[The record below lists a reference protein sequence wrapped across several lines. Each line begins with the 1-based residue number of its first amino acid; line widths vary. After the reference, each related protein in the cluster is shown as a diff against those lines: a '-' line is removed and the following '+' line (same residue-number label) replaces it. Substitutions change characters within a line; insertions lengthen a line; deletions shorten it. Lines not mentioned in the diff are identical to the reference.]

1 MAIFA
6 PSFLPQLA
14 PGKSAAPT
22 ARRGR
27 RDDKGKGCGAME
39 SGGWSQ
45 ALFITLGGPQA
56 HDHSGQDDKFVERL
70 AAVPRTTERSVV
82 EGSAVSLPTPT
93 NTQEKRRGTRKPG
106 TPEDLQKSRCV

>member
-1 MAIFA
+1 
-6 PSFLPQLA
+6 
-14 PGKSAAPT
+14 
-22 ARRGR
+22 
-27 RDDKGKGCGAME
+27 ME

-82 EGSAVSLPTPT
+82 EGSAFSLPTPPIPRKKDGVPESLVPRRT
-93 NTQEKRRGTRKPG
+93 YKRVGVFKTLRAR
-106 TPEDLQKSRCV
+106 